1 MFLEIWQYSQE
12 NTCTKVS
19 FSIRSA
25 TLLKKR
31 LCHRCFPVNF
41 AKFLRT
47 PFLQNTSWRLLLQY
61 VLWFWDQFYKKNHLL
76 GKALKS
82 PLFCSPFF
90 WLKTCFFNEKKL
102 KHWLQFLTS
111 VLNWCQLVNWLYIS
125 CKVTRKK
132 KSAVNKWVTLMI
144 GKIIR
149 KSIKKF
155 ITWFFGKRSCF
166 TKSSKQGG
174 CYLVLLKVQYRS
186 SHFWILWKTLSL
198 DYRPKGKRI
207 ILKSKN
213 LYNLL
218 I

>member
-1 MFLEIWQYSQE
+1 M
-12 NTCTKVS
+12 
-19 FSIRSA
+19 
-25 TLLKKR
+25 
-31 LCHRCFPVNF
+31 
-41 AKFLRT
+41 
-47 PFLQNTSWRLLLQY
+47 
-61 VLWFWDQFYKKNHLL
+61 L

-90 WLKTCFFNEKKL
+90 WLKSYFLNEKK
-102 KHWLQFLTS
+102 KNWLHFLTS
-111 VLNWCQLVNWLYIS
+111 LLNWCQLVNWLYIS

-132 KSAVNKWVTLMI
+132 ISAVNKSVTPMI

-155 ITWFFGKRSCF
+155 FTWFFGKISCF
-166 TKSSKQGG
+166 TKSSKQGR
-174 CYLVLLKVQYRS
+174 CYLVSLKVQYRS
-186 SHFWILWKTLSL
+186 SHFWILWKTLLL

-213 LYNLL
+213 LYNSL

>member
-1 MFLEIWQYSQE
+1 M
-12 NTCTKVS
+12 
-19 FSIRSA
+19 
-25 TLLKKR
+25 
-31 LCHRCFPVNF
+31 
-41 AKFLRT
+41 
-47 PFLQNTSWRLLLQY
+47 
-61 VLWFWDQFYKKNHLL
+61 L
-76 GKALKS
+76 GKAIKL

-90 WLKTCFFNEKKL
+90 WLKTYFFNEKKIY
-102 KHWLQFLTS
+102 WLLFLTCL
-111 VLNWCQLVNWLYIS
+111 LNWCQFVNWLYIL

-132 KSAVNKWVTLMI
+132 KSAVNKWVKTRMV

-174 CYLVLLKVQYRS
+174 CYLVSLKVQYRS
-186 SHFWILWKTLSL
+186 SHFWILLTILSI
-198 DYRPKGKRI
+198 DYRPKGKII